1 MLKFKLPFAAA
12 ALFVGLLLAACG
24 PSEAQRAATS
34 TQIAA
39 DIFATQTAGAPT
51 ITPTFTPSAT
61 PTRTPT
67 STPTVTQTPTP
78 SDTPTSTPTPAPV
91 LMALALTL
99 DDFPAGFEPFADKV
113 LRTMEKDLPDDS
125 FAFGL

>member
-1 MLKFKLPFAAA
+1 
-12 ALFVGLLLAACG
+12 
-24 PSEAQRAATS
+24 
-34 TQIAA
+34 
-39 DIFATQTAGAPT
+39 QTAGAPT

-67 STPTVTQTPTP
+67 STPTVTVTPTP

-125 FAFGL
+125 FAFGLNDEQDSQAVIGILIPQPTRAKQVLFDNLLP